1 MTYGRGNIA
10 RRVEED
16 GHVDESDPARG
27 VSPVEG
33 VDDTGYDGLRKEINQ
48 RFRDRV
54 CVTHADDEEIHQ
66 TAVHLARLEETHRS
80 DSSPDHGGIVDD
92 LGSITPVLTDYERE
106 GGVH

>member
-1 MTYGRGNIA
+1 MNQRLYCVVFFEGKRSAILHRRDWLLTYGRGNIA

-33 VDDTGYDGLRKEINQ
+33 VDDTGYDGLRQEVNQ

-54 CVTHADDEEIHQ
+54 SGHA
-66 TAVHLARLEETHRS
+66 RR
-80 DSSPDHGGIVDD
+80 
-92 LGSITPVLTDYERE
+92 
-106 GGVH
+106 